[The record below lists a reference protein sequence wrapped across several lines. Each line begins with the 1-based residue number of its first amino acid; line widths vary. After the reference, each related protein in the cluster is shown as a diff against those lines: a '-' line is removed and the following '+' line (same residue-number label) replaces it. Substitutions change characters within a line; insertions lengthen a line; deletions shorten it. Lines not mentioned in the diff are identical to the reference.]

1 VIHSVDVSN
10 RSAWVGPGVIN
21 LDLSRHTASLGLH
34 FAPDP
39 SSQQACTIGGNVA
52 NNSGGPHC
60 LAEGSTTDHVL
71 GLEVVLA
78 GGTVVTVGGDAPDV
92 PGVDLR
98 TLLVGSEGTLGIVTK
113 VLVRLTPDPPD
124 VRTLLCVFDSVG
136 AAAATVSGIIAAGV
150 VPAAL
155 EMMDQQMTVAVE
167 NWLHAGFPVD
177 AAAILLA
184 EVTGET
190 ASVQA
195 EAAVIEAVANECGA
209 TSVRTAVDDAERAV
223 LWKARKSAFGAVAQT
238 APNYYLHDTV
248 VPRTRL
254 VETMEEVYRIGE
266 KHGLAMMNVFHAG
279 DGNLHPLMT
288 FDATEPGAL
297 ERVHAA
303 SEELVALSVDNGGAL
318 SGEHG
323 IGIEKRDLMPL
334 MFSAVDLDAQARVKE
349 ALDPGGV
356 FNPDKVLPRGSRCF
370 DFGRPIPEGA
380 WI

>member
-1 VIHSVDVSN
+1 M
-10 RSAWVGPGVIN
+10 R
-21 LDLSRHTASLGLH
+21 
-34 FAPDP
+34 
-39 SSQQACTIGGNVA
+39 TI
-52 NNSGGPHC
+52 
-60 LAEGSTTDHVL
+60 
-71 GLEVVLA
+71 
-78 GGTVVTVGGDAPDV
+78 
-92 PGVDLR
+92 
-98 TLLVGSEGTLGIVTK
+98 LVGSEGTLGIVTK
-113 VLVRLTPDPPD
+113 VLVRLTPNPPD
-124 VRTLLCVFDSVG
+124 VRTLLCVFDSVS
-136 AAAATVSGIIAAGV
+136 ASAATVSGIIAAGI

-155 EMMDQQMTVAVE
+155 EMMDQRMTVAIE

-190 ASVQA
+190 AAVDA
-195 EAAVIEAVANECGA
+195 EAAIIEAVAFESGA
-209 TSVRTAVDDAERAV
+209 RSVSTASDDVERAI
-223 LWKARKSAFGAVAQT
+223 LWKARKSAFGAVAQS

-266 KHGLAMMNVFHAG
+266 RHGLVMMNVFHAG

-297 ERVHAA
+297 DRVHAA
-303 SEELVALSVDNGGAL
+303 SSEIVALSVNMGGAL

-323 IGIEKRDLMPL
+323 IGMEKRDLMPL
-334 MFSAVDLDAQARVKE
+334 MFSEVDLDAQARVKE

-356 FNPDKVLPRGSRCF
+356 FNPEKILPRGSRCY
-370 DFGRPIPEGA
+370 DFGRPIPAGT